1 MQSNDPDQRVVIT
14 ATAAYVMTFTET
26 GAISVTERRVRAGHS
41 AKQAAEMGGLSEH
54 EAVWLASKVDKVLAS
69 TAPHRMDHLTT

>member
-14 ATAAYVMTFTET
+14 ATAAYVTMFTKRSP
-26 GAISVTERRVRAGHS
+26 ISVTERRVRAGHA

-54 EAVWLASKVDKVLAS
+54 QAVWLASEIDKVLAS
-69 TAPHRMDHLTT
+69 TGPRRMDHLTT